1 MQPEPNDPFAFVIEG
16 FGLTFISIIGFIG
29 NIYAIRLIQKRFK
42 GSLIDEIFLSPA
54 AIQKLTDKRYEN
66 NTKEQRGNKT
76 LNILFLQSA
85 YSRFVDMFVCI

>member
-1 MQPEPNDPFAFVIEG
+1 MAQPEPNSTFAFVIEG

-42 GSLIDEIFLSPA
+42 VSLIDEIFLSPA

-66 NTKEQRGNKT
+66 NMYLLWSKESDRKNLYTKNT
-76 LNILFLQSA
+76 
-85 YSRFVDMFVCI
+85 